1 MTKTI
6 AIYTFISISLL
17 FFYTAQPKADVPDSQ
32 KPEVEYLLKFVETTD
47 CEFER
52 NGKKY
57 NGERASKH
65 IKRKYKHFRD
75 DITTTEEFIE
85 YSATFSTR
93 SGKPYLVYC
102 SDSNPVESSTW
113 LLEELAQ
120 FREQN
125 I

>member
-6 AIYTFISISLL
+6 AVYTFIFVSV
-17 FFYTAQPKADVPDSQ
+17 FFLQFSQSYADVPAEQ
-32 KPEVEYLLKFVETTD
+32 KPEVEHLLEFVETTD

-57 NGERASKH
+57 NGERASRH

-75 DITTTEEFIE
+75 EISSTEEFIE

-93 SGKPYLVYC
+93 SGKSYLVYC
-102 SDSNPVESSTW
+102 SEDAPVKSSTW
-113 LLEELAQ
+113 LLEELGQ

-125 I
+125 S